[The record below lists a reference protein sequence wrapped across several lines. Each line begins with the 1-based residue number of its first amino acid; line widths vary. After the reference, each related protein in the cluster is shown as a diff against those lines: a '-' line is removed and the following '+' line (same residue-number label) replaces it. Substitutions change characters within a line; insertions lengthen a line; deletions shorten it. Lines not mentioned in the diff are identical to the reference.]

1 MSRTFCRMERSDPR
15 LDVIVAS
22 VGDQVLHKSAGERK
36 SLYFV
41 KNDQTLARMQ
51 RHAVVSAQIEK
62 KLVEVGAQISEEVRN
77 LVRDAGKVN
86 EKVGAVVPFCKLLN
100 QSAFSHSARALYQQS
115 GGSLPSLFPFQ
126 KMPH

>member
-1 MSRTFCRMERSDPR
+1 
-15 LDVIVAS
+15 
-22 VGDQVLHKSAGERK
+22 
-36 SLYFV
+36 
-41 KNDQTLARMQ
+41 MQ